1 MSNAQNTIED
11 HQEPLKGIWLVLGG
25 LVLALANFIVVLD
38 TTIANVSI
46 SHISGGLAV
55 SPHEGTYVIT
65 SYAVAEAIT
74 VPLTGWLV
82 SRFGSVKV
90 FSISMI
96 LFGVF
101 SVMCGL
107 AHSLDFLI
115 LARVFQGLSGGPLM
129 PLSQAL
135 IIQIFPK
142 ERRGMAL
149 ALWSMTTLIA
159 PVLGPICGG
168 YICDNWGWEFI
179 FYINIPIALF
189 CAVFSYGLLKR
200 FSNKVTKSKIDFV
213 GMGLLVVWVAAL
225 QIMLDE
231 GKNQDWFESTEI
243 RVLAIVSFIGFISFL
258 IWELTHENPIVNLRV
273 FRHRGFSASV
283 TTVSFAFG
291 AFFGTVVLTPL
302 WLQSYMGYTA
312 TWSGFVTAAT
322 GVLAV
327 VMAPVAAMLSQKID
341 PRKLVFIG
349 VLWLGIMT
357 YVRSFASTDM
367 TAWDIAWPMLLQG
380 VGLPLFFVPLTS
392 LALASVDDEE
402 TASAAGIMNFLRTFS
417 GAIATSVVT
426 TLWDNSTTAFR
437 YDLVE
442 RAQNPLHI
450 ASLMGDMSATG
461 EKMATYTLDFLI
473 QTQAVML
480 STNHVMLM
488 VAFTFAFAATSI
500 WLAPKPTKQVDT
512 SAVH

>member
-231 GKNQDWFESTEI
+231 GKNQDWFESTEY
-243 RVLAIVSFIGFISFL
+243 A
-258 IWELTHENPIVNLRV
+258 
-273 FRHRGFSASV
+273 
-283 TTVSFAFG
+283 
-291 AFFGTVVLTPL
+291 
-302 WLQSYMGYTA
+302 
-312 TWSGFVTAAT
+312 
-322 GVLAV
+322 
-327 VMAPVAAMLSQKID
+327 
-341 PRKLVFIG
+341 
-349 VLWLGIMT
+349 
-357 YVRSFASTDM
+357 
-367 TAWDIAWPMLLQG
+367 
-380 VGLPLFFVPLTS
+380 
-392 LALASVDDEE
+392 
-402 TASAAGIMNFLRTFS
+402 FLRLFPSS
-417 GAIATSVVT
+417 GSYH
-426 TLWDNSTTAFR
+426 S
-437 YDLVE
+437 
-442 RAQNPLHI
+442 
-450 ASLMGDMSATG
+450 
-461 EKMATYTLDFLI
+461 
-473 QTQAVML
+473 
-480 STNHVMLM
+480 
-488 VAFTFAFAATSI
+488 
-500 WLAPKPTKQVDT
+500 
-512 SAVH
+512 